1 MRKIIVGL
9 FLVAGSFLASAQQQ
23 QGTQQGQSRAKPA
36 WANTD
41 SSVPRGSHDSAV
53 PSPDKY
59 PFAEA
64 LKRLQGDNAGQSAGS
79 QPSRVPPLTIGPAP
93 TVGPKSKQVPRD
105 YVVKRDV
112 ALNQT
117 GQDAVAV
124 SSHAS
129 LR

>member
-23 QGTQQGQSRAKPA
+23 QGTQQAQSGTKAA
-36 WANTD
+36 SANAD

-64 LKRLQGDNAGQSAGS
+64 LKRLQADNAVQPAGN
-79 QPSRVPPLTIGPAP
+79 QPSRVPPLAVMPTATI
-93 TVGPKSKQVPRD
+93 GPKSKQV
-105 YVVKRDV
+105 
-112 ALNQT
+112 
-117 GQDAVAV
+117 
-124 SSHAS
+124 
-129 LR
+129 